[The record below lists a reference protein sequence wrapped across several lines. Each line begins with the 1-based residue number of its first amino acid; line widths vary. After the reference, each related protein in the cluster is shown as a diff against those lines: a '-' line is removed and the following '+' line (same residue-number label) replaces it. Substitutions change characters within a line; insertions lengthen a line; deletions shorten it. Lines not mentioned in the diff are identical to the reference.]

1 MLSNKQLAFVLV
13 VKLDPLVSV
22 VILDTVV
29 SFVLFFMIL
38 DVFVKLATPMIVD
51 LHC

>member
-13 VKLDPLVSV
+13 VMLGPVVSV

-29 SFVLFFMIL
+29 LFVLLFMIL
-38 DVFVKLATPMIVD
+38 DMFVKLATPMIEA